1 MTTVAITPAVTKA
14 IEEIRA
20 TFEGAAVTVRADGEG
35 GAYVRIEP
43 VDPGP
48 PYAQRATWIGFRI
61 TAQYPYS
68 DVYPLFARHDLCRA
82 DGQALGEGITMNHT
96 FAGQPAVQVSRRS
109 NHLNPA
115 TDTAAIKVFKVLSW
129 MASR

>member
-1 MTTVAITPAVTKA
+1 MTPAIVEA

-20 TFEGAAVTVRADGEG
+20 TFEGATISVREDGEG
-35 GAYVRIEP
+35 GAYVRVDP
-43 VDPGP
+43 VDPGA

-61 TAQYPYS
+61 TAQYPYA
-68 DVYPLFARHDLCRA
+68 DVYPLFVRHDLTRA
-82 DGQALGEGITMNHT
+82 DGQPLGEGMGLSN
-96 FAGQPAVQVSRRS
+96 FDGQPAIQVSRRS

-115 TDTAAIKVFKVLSW
+115 TDTAAIKVLKVLAW

>member
-1 MTTVAITPAVTKA
+1 MVMTPTVAEA
-14 IEEIRA
+14 IDEIKA
-20 TFEGAAVTVRADGEG
+20 TFEGTTVGVDDDGEG

-48 PYAQRATWIGFRI
+48 PYVQRETWIGFRI
-61 TAQYPYS
+61 TAQYPYA
-68 DVYPLFARHDLCRA
+68 DVYPHFVRPDLSRV
-82 DGQALGEGITMNHT
+82 DGNPLGEGMSPNNYRE
-96 FAGQPAVQVSRRS
+96 QPAIQVSRRS

-115 TDTAAIKVFKVLSW
+115 TATAALKLQKVLNW

>member
-1 MTTVAITPAVTKA
+1 MTTVTITPPVAEA

-20 TFEGAAVTVRADGEG
+20 TFEGAAITARADGEG
-35 GAYVRIEP
+35 GAYVRIDP

-48 PYAQRATWIGFRI
+48 PYAQRATWIGFRV

-68 DVYPLFARHDLCRA
+68 DVYPLFVRHDLCRT
-82 DGQALGEGITMNHT
+82 DGQALGEGFTGNQT
-96 FAGQPAVQVSRRS
+96 FDGQPAVQVSRRS

-115 TDTAAIKVFKVLSW
+115 TDTAAIKVLKVLSW
-129 MASR
+129 TASR